1 MAQGNIHIGLTAED
15 LRARLHI
22 LTALLIVFGLTALY
36 SISDNPLSIESSFMR
51 QFIFMILSFIVYLI
65 LRRVSLKAF
74 HDNSTMIF
82 LFTIG
87 LCLVPFFLPRVEY
100 TYRWI
105 DLGFMTIQPSE
116 YLKIGVIIAIAKYL
130 SNHQLEMK
138 TKSIV
143 VIPGLLTLF
152 GAAIVLRQPDL
163 GTAAIVCAP
172 LIPMLLWAGVN
183 GFVLFLIIAPIIT
196 IIAAS
201 NSIAFSIWA
210 VIMLLCFL
218 LARPGVVPGSILYF
232 SNIFAGLLTPFAWNI
247 LTEYQKQRVL
257 TFLNPD
263 LDPMGSA
270 YHIIQSVTA
279 IGSGGFFG
287 KGFEQGSQ
295 TQLKFLPVQESDFI
309 LSVIAEEFGFLGI
322 MIVMAV
328 FFLFIKTLLDIAFK
342 CSDYFSSIV
351 IIGLASIFLSH
362 LFVNS
367 AMTVGLIPVK
377 GLPLPFVSAGGSF
390 LLSCFIMLALITNL
404 SENS

>member
-1 MAQGNIHIGLTAED
+1 MVQSNVYIGLTSQD
-15 LRARLHI
+15 LRLRLHV
-22 LTALLIVFGLTALY
+22 LTVLLIIFGLTALY
-36 SISDNPLSIESSFMR
+36 SISDNPLSAESSFMR
-51 QFIFMILSFIVYLI
+51 QSIFMIFSFIIYLFV
-65 LRRVSLKAF
+65 RRISLKAI
-74 HDNSTMIF
+74 HDNSTIIF
-82 LFTIG
+82 LFTMG
-87 LCLVPFFLPRVEY
+87 LCLVPFFLPKVEY

-116 YLKIGVIIAIAKYL
+116 YLKIGLIIAVAKYL

-138 TKSIV
+138 TNSIV
-143 VIPGLLTLF
+143 IVPGLLTVLS
-152 GAAIVLRQPDL
+152 AIVVLQQPDL

-183 GFVLFLIIAPIIT
+183 AFVLFLIIAPIIT

-201 NSIAFSIWA
+201 NSIIFSVWA
-210 VIMLLCFL
+210 VIMFLCFL
-218 LARPGVVPGSILYF
+218 MARPGVVLGFILYF
-232 SNIFAGLLTPFAWNI
+232 SNIFAGLLTPFAWNV
-247 LTEYQKQRVL
+247 LTDYQKQRVL

-279 IGSGGFFG
+279 IGSGGLFG

-309 LSVIAEEFGFLGI
+309 LSVVAEEFGFLGI
-322 MIVMAV
+322 MVVMAV

-342 CSDYFSSIV
+342 CSDYFASIV

-367 AMTVGLIPVK
+367 AMTIGLIPVK

-390 LLSCFIMLALITNL
+390 LLSCFIMLGLISNL
-404 SENS
+404 SETS